1 MSEEGKEHSDVF
13 YPRSAEEPETSPSI
27 EKPSLQRHAPGFSA
41 DVAGRDDDDEDDDE
55 LALAAL
61 DSLDVMDVYKTEHAA
76 EYKVQQAQIP
86 ADNFRQLL
94 LLLLVL
100 APLGSEESLSSLAD
114 RVTDERLGRL
124 KQIANSIL
132 WSFAPDRNPGISFQ
146 TFTKIIDHS
155 LPFLFE
161 GLNPLFEHFLFSK
174 NLDLNRHRSGS
185 IEASKPSSRAAGT
198 STEPVIESETELLT
212 AETLS
217 QISFFIPAE
226 SLFYHLRLLYSGDS
240 DGFSINSVSQKVIN
254 WKAPTLLLVSGRRV
268 DLNTQSQHMR
278 SFTGKLPHRILPQS
292 SQTNGD
298 EDRLVY
304 GVYLNVPW
312 KQTHKDAIGDSKTM
326 LFQLEPIHDVFQA
339 STLNRDYLTF
349 NLESGIGIGVPPPRS
364 SLGHAHSLVL
374 GPVSLY
380 LNDTLEFGVFTHD
393 DSGGGAFGTSRSR
406 SGAWRDIFEIDA
418 LEVWGC
424 GGDEEAAKQR
434 AAWKWEE
441 REAAARRGVTLG
453 NDKDA
458 TYALLEMA
466 GIVGGASRTGG
477 SMG

>member
-1 MSEEGKEHSDVF
+1 MLH
-13 YPRSAEEPETSPSI
+13 PRSAKEPEASQSA
-27 EKPSLQRHAPGFSA
+27 EKPPVQRHAPGFSA
-41 DVAGRDDDDEDDDE
+41 DVAGQDDDDEDDDE

-76 EYKVQQAQIP
+76 EYKVQRAQIP

-100 APLGSEESLSSLAD
+100 APLGSEDSLSSLAD
-114 RVTDERLGRL
+114 RVAGERLGRL
-124 KQIANSIL
+124 NQIANSIL
-132 WSFAPDRNPGISFQ
+132 WSFAPDRNPGINFQ

-155 LPFLFE
+155 LPFIFE

-185 IEASKPSSRAAGT
+185 TEAIKSSPRATRTSIEPIV
-198 STEPVIESETELLT
+198 EPETELLT

-217 QISFFIPAE
+217 QISFFIPAA
-226 SLFYHLRLLYSGDS
+226 SLFHCLRLLYSGDS

-254 WKAPTLLLVSGRRV
+254 WKAPTLLLVSGRRI
-268 DLNTQSQHMR
+268 DLHNQSQHTK
-278 SFTGKLPHRILPQS
+278 SFTDRLPHRVLPQS
-292 SQTNGD
+292 YQINGD

-304 GVYLNVPW
+304 GVYINVPW

-326 LFQLEPIHDVFQA
+326 MFQLEPIHDVFHA

-349 NLESGIGIGVPPPRS
+349 NLENGIGVGVPPSKS
-364 SLGHAHSLVL
+364 SLGHASAHSLVL

-406 SGAWRDIFEIDA
+406 SGAWRDVFEIDA
-418 LEVWGC
+418 LEIWGC

-453 NDKDA
+453 SDKDS

-466 GIVGGASRTGG
+466 GIVGGASRSGG